1 MPQDGLTALAPLITE
16 KGRHFSNVMADA
28 EGRPT
33 IYLVEKLPDGDTAIG
48 AMGITYIAKL
58 QGQIT
63 FGERGH
69 AAIVD
74 SSGSIIAHPNPN
86 WSKEMKNIAR
96 VKPVG
101 HMIQGESGVTE
112 FYSPAVKADMI
123 TGYTV
128 VPGVGWGVMVP
139 QPLDELRDRA
149 AASRGAQIGIMV
161 GGVVLAALL
170 GWLLSGLLI
179 RPISAVVGAAG
190 RIGKGD
196 LEARVPNFPDVT
208 PREYRE
214 LGMAFNSMAG
224 QIQDERRQLAA
235 AAREAELSSKSKS
248 DFLATISHELRT
260 PLNAIIGFS
269 EAMMEKV
276 FGDLGHQKYNEYAD
290 HIHGSGQH
298 LLSIINDILDLSK
311 VEAGKLEF
319 DTAPVALDKAIS
331 QAVTIVR
338 GSGESSGVMIDVADL
353 SAMPA
358 VRASEQRLLQIFVN
372 LLSNAVKFTP
382 EGGHV
387 GVHAEAGAEDVL
399 ISIVDDGIGMSEQE
413 IEQAMLPFTQ
423 VDSSLERRFEGTGL
437 GLPLAKLLVEGH
449 GGTLHMKSAPGEG
462 TEVTVRLP
470 AVKKPA

>member
-1 MPQDGLTALAPLITE
+1 M
-16 KGRHFSNVMADA
+16 
-28 EGRPT
+28 
-33 IYLVEKLPDGDTAIG
+33 
-48 AMGITYIAKL
+48 
-58 QGQIT
+58 
-63 FGERGH
+63 
-69 AAIVD
+69 
-74 SSGSIIAHPNPN
+74 
-86 WSKEMKNIAR
+86 
-96 VKPVG
+96 
-101 HMIQGESGVTE
+101 
-112 FYSPAVKADMI
+112 
-123 TGYTV
+123 
-128 VPGVGWGVMVP
+128 
-139 QPLDELRDRA
+139 
-149 AASRGAQIGIMV
+149 
-161 GGVVLAALL
+161 
-170 GWLLSGLLI
+170 
-179 RPISAVVGAAG
+179 
-190 RIGKGD
+190 
-196 LEARVPNFPDVT
+196 PNFPDVT

-235 AAREAELSSKSKS
+235 VAREAELSSKSKT
-248 DFLATISHELRT
+248 DFLATISHEVRT
-260 PLNAIIGFS
+260 PLNAIIGYS

-298 LLSIINDILDLSK
+298 LLSIINDIFDLSK
-311 VEAGKLEF
+311 AEAGKLEF
-319 DTAPVALDKAIS
+319 DTALVALDKAIS

-353 SAMPA
+353 SAMSA

-399 ISIVDDGIGMSEQE
+399 ISIVDGGIGMSEQE

-423 VDSSLERRFEGTGL
+423 VDGSLERRFEGTGL